1 MKKEKLLDLLN
12 EMTLEEKIYQLVQL
26 SGEFFNSD
34 DMAIGPKQELGITQE
49 VVDNVGTIYNV
60 FGAENLKKIQD
71 EYMKKN
77 RLNIPLVFMADIIY
91 GYKTIFPVPL
101 ALGCSWNPE
110 LVEKSMN
117 VVAEESAVSGIHVTF
132 SPMVDLVRDPRWG
145 RVVESTGEDTYL
157 NSVFSSAMVKGF
169 QNNMEPDKSIVSC
182 VKHFAA
188 YGAPEG
194 GRDYN
199 TVDMSERRLRQDYL
213 PSYKAA
219 VDSGCGMVMTSFNTV
234 DGIPATGNKW
244 LLRQV
249 LREEC
254 GFNGVVVSDYAAIKE
269 LIDHGV
275 ADNEEEAA
283 QLAIE
288 AGVDFDMKTGVY
300 ANSLKS
306 LVEKGIIKED
316 IINESVLRILEL
328 KNNLGL
334 FENPYRG
341 ADEIKEKLILCSE
354 KNRKLARE
362 TAGKSMVLLKNDNK
376 ALPLKKDQKV
386 ALIGPYADS
395 KMLLGMWAF
404 TGDSTSV
411 VSLKEGLENKVG
423 AKINYAKGVDILE
436 DYSILGS
443 MAKFIGAEQQEDF
456 DSEAAIKQ
464 AIEAAANSDV
474 IVLALGEHMLQS
486 AEGGSRAD
494 LSLPKH
500 QIELMDK
507 LKETGKDLVLVIFA
521 GRPLILTDIQHKADA
536 IIQAWFPGT
545 EGGNALADIIYGDVN
560 PSGKLTMSFPYSVG
574 QIPVYYNHFSTGRPE
589 RPSDNGSRFRSRYLD
604 IPNSPLYPFGY
615 GLSYTEF
622 EYSDVKL
629 SKDKLTGNET
639 IKASVIVTNV
649 GDVKGEET
657 VQLYLQDVKGSVVRP
672 VKELKGFK
680 KVVLEPKESK
690 EVFFDINVEML
701 KFFTGSMEFK
711 AEPGRFKVYIGKN
724 SAEVHEAEFIYQ

>member
-110 LVEKSMN
+110 LVEKSMK

-145 RVVESTGEDTYL
+145 RVIESTGEDTYL
-157 NSVFSSAMVKGF
+157 NSIFSSAMVKGF

-188 YGAPEG
+188 YGAAEG

-249 LREEC
+249 LREEW

-275 ADNEEEAA
+275 AENEEEAA

-300 ANSLKS
+300 ANNLKS

-316 IINESVLRILEL
+316 IINEAVLRILEL

-354 KNRKLARE
+354 NNRKLARE

-376 ALPLKKDQKV
+376 VLPLKKEQKV

-456 DSEAAIKQ
+456 NSEAAMKQ
-464 AIEAAANSDV
+464 ALETAANSDV

-507 LKETGKDLVLVIFA
+507 LKETGKELVLVIFA

-536 IIQAWFPGT
+536 IIQAWFPGS

-560 PSGKLTMSFPYSVG
+560 PSGKLAMSFPYSVG

-629 SKDKLTGNET
+629 SKDKLTDNET

-649 GDVKGEET
+649 GEVKGEET